1 VHQHR
6 SIACCC
12 QRKDACSACISFSIA
27 DNQLLTTGALA
38 LLLCYCLWPHSL
50 LLQVVDFDKVL
61 QVVME
66 ILRLQQSVITTRLKK
81 LFIEGDDNHDGVLSY
96 DEFTAII
103 NHAAPEFSERRVAR
117 M

>member
-1 VHQHR
+1 V
-6 SIACCC
+6 ILL
-12 QRKDACSACISFSIA
+12 CSSATE
-27 DNQLLTTGALA
+27 NHLLTTCVLHYHYCC
-38 LLLCYCLWPHSL
+38 LLP
-50 LLQVVDFDKVL
+50 LQVVDFDKVL